1 MGIFE
6 KREKI
11 QPYEYPNLLNYAKA
25 IHKAFWH
32 VDHFTY
38 ESDVR
43 DFKVELT
50 PVERDIVEK
59 SMLSIGVVE
68 NKVKSFWARLDQ
80 RMPKTE
86 ISDVGYTFAGN
97 EVVHRLTYAQ
107 TLDLLGLQDRFESIG
122 EVPEIRDRIKYLNKY
137 LEGVSSRSNK
147 EFTKSLILFTLLV
160 ENSSLFSQFL
170 IMSSFSKYKNVLK
183 NFSKVI
189 NATAREEILH
199 GKFGSEL
206 VNIIRQENPEWF
218 DDEMEQKTRRAV
230 RKAFDAELKVLEWIF
245 EKGELDF
252 ISKAEIAEFLKSRLN
267 NSLNQ
272 IGYSN
277 EFEVSDIL
285 LEKSNYMEIMLLA
298 TQDIDFFDGKSS
310 DYNESTAF
318 TEEAL
323 WG

>member
-1 MGIFE
+1 MGIFD

-11 QPYEYPNLLNYAKA
+11 QPYEYPHLINYSTA
-25 IHKAFWH
+25 IQDAFWN
-32 VDHFTY
+32 VRHFTY
-38 ESDVR
+38 DSDVR

-50 PVERDIVEK
+50 DLERDVVEK
-59 SMLSIGVVE
+59 CMLSIGVVE
-68 NKVKSFWARLDQ
+68 NKVKSFWARIEQ

-86 ISDVGYTFAGN
+86 IADVGFTFAGN
-97 EVVHRLTYAQ
+97 EVVHRQTYAK
-107 TLDLLGLQDRFESIG
+107 TLSLLGLEHRFEHIS
-122 EVPEIRDRIKYLNKY
+122 EIPAIKDRIQYLNKY

-170 IMSSFSKYKNVLK
+170 IMSAFSKYKNVMK

-206 VNIIRQENPEWF
+206 INIIREENPEWF

-230 RKAFDAELKVLEWIF
+230 RKAFEAEMKVLDWIF
-245 EKGELDF
+245 EQGELDF
-252 ISKAEIAEFLKSRLN
+252 ISKEEVGEFLKSRLN

-277 EFEVSDIL
+277 EYEVSEDL
-285 LEKSNYMEIMLLA
+285 LKKSDYMERMLLA
-298 TQDIDFFDGKSS
+298 TQDIDFFDGKSA

-318 TEEAL
+318 TEESL
-323 WG
+323 WD

>member
-1 MGIFE
+1 MSIFE

-11 QPYEYPNLLNYAKA
+11 QPYEYPHLLNYATA
-25 IHKAFWH
+25 IQDAFWN
-32 VDHFTY
+32 VRHFTY

-50 PVERDIVEK
+50 DLERDVVEK

-86 ISDVGYTFAGN
+86 IADVGYTFAGN
-97 EVVHRLTYAQ
+97 EVVHRQTYEK
-107 TLDLLGLQDRFESIG
+107 TLNLLGLESRFEIVG
-122 EVPEIRDRIKYLNKY
+122 EIPEIRDRIQYLNKY
-137 LEGVSSRSNK
+137 LEGMNSRSNK

-160 ENSSLFSQFL
+160 ENSSLFSQFF
-170 IMSSFSKYKNVLK
+170 IMSAFSKYKNVMK

-206 VNIIRQENPEWF
+206 INIIKTENPEWF
-218 DDEMEQKTRRAV
+218 DTEMEEKTRRAV
-230 RKAFDAELKVLEWIF
+230 RKAFNAELKVLDWIF

-252 ISKAEIAEFLKSRLN
+252 VSKQEVAEFLKSRLN

-272 IGYSN
+272 IGYEN
-277 EFEVSDIL
+277 EYEVSDTL
-285 LEKSNYMEIMLLA
+285 LEKSDYMERMLLA
-298 TQDIDFFDGKSS
+298 TQDIDFFDGKSA
-310 DYNESTAF
+310 DYNESTAY
-318 TEEAL
+318 TEESL
-323 WG
+323 WD